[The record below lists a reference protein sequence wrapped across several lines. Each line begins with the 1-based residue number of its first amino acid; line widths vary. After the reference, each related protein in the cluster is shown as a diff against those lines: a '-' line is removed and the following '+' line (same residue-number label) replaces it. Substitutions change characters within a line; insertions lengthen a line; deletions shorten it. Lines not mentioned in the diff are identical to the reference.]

1 MARPCSICTD
11 PKLRETVDRLIA
23 EGVSDHETARR
34 VGAVSRMA
42 VTRHRN
48 AHVLAPARQQL
59 AVLDKGQTAARERR
73 ELAQAAAEDAPSPA
87 DFVKAAFGLEATARR
102 LQRIEERLERM
113 ADRAEQV
120 GSSSGV
126 AALAAQQLRGVE
138 VGARLAGAGG
148 YATPR
153 TLSEGERP
161 TFSVT
166 INLGG
171 QTITVG
177 AQGGYGIS
185 PPPAVD
191 AELADAGDP
200 MDAMPGYPHGPG

>member
-1 MARPCSICTD
+1 MTGRPCQICTD
-11 PKLRETVDRLIA
+11 PKLREIADQLIHEGLSDQAIANRL
-23 EGVSDHETARR
+23 GGPHRM
-34 VGAVSRMA
+34 AVSR
-42 VTRHRN
+42 HRR
-48 AHVLAPARQQL
+48 AHVLAPAQQKL
-59 AVLDKGQTAARERR
+59 AIIEKGQAAIEDRR
-73 ELAQAAAEDAPSPA
+73 ALADAAAQATPSPA
-87 DFVKAAFGLEATARR
+87 DFVRATFGLEATARR

-153 TLSEGERP
+153 TVSEGERP

-177 AQGGYGIS
+177 GHAGYGTAPGIEG
-185 PPPAVD
+185 
-191 AELADAGDP
+191 ELAQ
-200 MDAMPGYPHGPG
+200 AMPTPEPEMEPDLPP